1 MTLAEFLAKTALN
14 ARTLRH
20 WTQHGLVPQADFGA
34 GGAGY
39 THEHVV
45 RIFAIYQLQEDG
57 VRQLAQLA
65 ARLDAMTPEQMQQ
78 VAGVG
83 GPAPAVAPPPEAV
96 GTLPGAVGTLPGAV
110 ATPATPEGEAVWTHI
125 TLRDGL
131 LLLVRTPAS
140 AETRLLVDAIG
151 VACRETPVDS

>member
-1 MTLAEFLAKTALN
+1 MTLPELLDKTGVN

-39 THEHVV
+39 THEHVI
-45 RIFAIYQLQEDG
+45 RIFAIYQLQENG

-65 ARLDAMTPEQMQQ
+65 ARLDAMTLEEMERL
-78 VAGVG
+78 VGVG
-83 GPAPAVAPPPEAV
+83 SQAPAVAPLPEAV
-96 GTLPGAVGTLPGAV
+96 APLPGAM
-110 ATPATPEGEAVWTHI
+110 ATPATPVGEQTWTHL

-131 LLLVRTPAS
+131 VLLVRTPAS
-140 AETRLLVDAIG
+140 DETRVLVDAIG
-151 VACRETPVDS
+151 VACGRTPADG

>member
-1 MTLAEFLAKTALN
+1 MTLPELLDKTGVS

-20 WTQHGLVPQADFGA
+20 WTQHGLMPHPDFGA

-45 RIFAIYQLQEDG
+45 RIFAIYQLQENG
-57 VRQLAQLA
+57 VRQLAQIA
-65 ARLDAMTPEQMQQ
+65 ARLDTMTPEQMQQ
-78 VAGVG
+78 LAGVAS
-83 GPAPAVAPPPEAV
+83 PAPVVAPLPEAV

-110 ATPATPEGEAVWTHI
+110 ATPATPVGEETWTHL

-131 LLLVRTPAS
+131 VLLVRTPAS
-140 AETRLLVDAIG
+140 EETRVLVDAIA
-151 VACRETPVDS
+151 VACGRTPVGS